1 VYGSDPDVA
10 NELRL
15 FSGGQLLY
23 NTIKKQEYCPQDP
36 TKVVKK
42 GNQTQVTIAFLA
54 GNSDFVIYIYIYI
67 LTIPVCM

>member
-15 FSGGQLLY
+15 FSGGQLVY
-23 NTIKKQEYCPQDP
+23 NTIGKQEYCPQDP
-36 TKVVKK
+36 SKVVKK

-54 GNSDFVIYIYIYI
+54 GNQ
-67 LTIPVCM
+67 